1 MEVAPHQP
9 GGREDQQHCLR
20 FPYLKVQVNHLRV
33 GDLLLLLQVCE
44 DGLVDIVVLGGE
56 EEPGHRHPQVSHT
69 CQHNPTLKINALMRS
84 NIKYNVKDHIKYYY
98 TLKVS

>member
-1 MEVAPHQP
+1 MEITPNHL
-9 GGREDQQHCLR
+9 GGWEDFQHCLR

-33 GDLLLLLQVCE
+33 GDVLLLPQVQE
-44 DGLVDIVVLGGE
+44 DGLVDSVVLGRE

-84 NIKYNVKDHIKYYY
+84 NIKYNVKDHIKYYF